1 MKKSTILLTIGFI
14 LVAVVSFLFIVNI
27 IMLSHVVGASPAEIQ
42 ELGKQPGLIGY
53 LSSHTTIYGL
63 FIVLPL
69 FLCIIGCPL
78 CLVFGFIKRKREQ
91 REEN

>member
-63 FIVLPL
+63 FIVP
-69 FLCIIGCPL
+69 I
-78 CLVFGFIKRKREQ
+78 
-91 REEN
+91 

>member
-14 LVAVVSFLFIVNI
+14 LVAVVAFLFIVNI
-27 IMLSHVVGASPAEIQ
+27 IMLSNVIGASPAEVQ
-42 ELGKQPGLIGY
+42 ELSKQPGLIGY
-53 LSSHTTIYGL
+53 LAGHTTVYGL

-69 FLCIIGCPL
+69 FLCILGCPM
-78 CLVFGFIKRKREQ
+78 CLVFGFIKRKREL